1 MKIIHI
7 LGSGPVGVITASFL
21 LSKGYRVTLIDNSSE
36 ESQNIKNERSFTLKK
51 FKNVFSD
58 NIVTFKKGKA
68 TLPVSSGVVGG
79 YSEVWGG
86 TLDIFDEEDFKTWD
100 LNNQNLKK
108 YYLYILKSL
117 DLPIYYNQE
126 KQQIKNIEDLQ
137 SIEDIYINIYEKYQK
152 NKERINRSKV
162 YFKYSTLFLK
172 NNKIWS
178 SRILLQEL
186 KEEYKKSF
194 KHIDNFEA
202 SDIEEENNR
211 IVIKSDTK
219 SIEILDSKLFIAAG
233 ALSSSLLACKFLN
246 EENFKLKNSDL
257 KVVPIIWMGGKGKTE
272 STKTYP
278 QLYINFLRKDKYTIR
293 TQVYNLNNNL
303 LKSLNLNEYFIKSI
317 KAFNYLVGKRIFL
330 MFVYSHSSESS
341 FSSFRIVNDV
351 INHQKINTVKNNN
364 FKYIFSKLFK
374 ITLSSKLI
382 PIPVY
387 KKFTSYGSFHYG
399 SSLSGK
405 VYENDTIKVNEYG
418 QLNSKSDI
426 HFIDSSIM
434 RDIPSGPITFSSMAI
449 ALNVVDKSL

>member
-202 SDIEEENNR
+202 SDIEEEN
-211 IVIKSDTK
+211 
-219 SIEILDSKLFIAAG
+219 
-233 ALSSSLLACKFLN
+233 
-246 EENFKLKNSDL
+246 
-257 KVVPIIWMGGKGKTE
+257 
-272 STKTYP
+272 
-278 QLYINFLRKDKYTIR
+278 KY
-293 TQVYNLNNNL
+293 
-303 LKSLNLNEYFIKSI
+303 
-317 KAFNYLVGKRIFL
+317 
-330 MFVYSHSSESS
+330 
-341 FSSFRIVNDV
+341 
-351 INHQKINTVKNNN
+351 
-364 FKYIFSKLFK
+364 
-374 ITLSSKLI
+374 
-382 PIPVY
+382 
-387 KKFTSYGSFHYG
+387 
-399 SSLSGK
+399 
-405 VYENDTIKVNEYG
+405 
-418 QLNSKSDI
+418 
-426 HFIDSSIM
+426 
-434 RDIPSGPITFSSMAI
+434 
-449 ALNVVDKSL
+449 